1 MTQKQKIL
9 LVFTLP
15 AIAAL
20 LAVWLFVD
28 RSHQQ
33 LSIERWSSEHR
44 ALVRIIANR
53 MQEKIDEA
61 SELLAYTGRLNDFSS
76 LAAVDRI
83 NPALNGIPPDLEPAK
98 RQALDAL
105 LASNHNLAV
114 LFLLLPNGDHYLSH
128 PYAIQQSLKKYNLAD
143 RPYFQEAT
151 RSKKTTV
158 SDIILGADGM
168 PAVVIDMPLL
178 GPNGEIYAHLG
189 GVVYLKHLSSMLS
202 SADIAPFDY
211 GLLADR
217 NGMLIGHSDNNLIG
231 GPHELQKAEHPL
243 LDKLH
248 GDLHEMAF
256 GQWPDKQGVA
266 WLSFVHRLDSGWQL
280 VLSRRHDSVLA
291 ETTPATR
298 QITLLVGLILLI
310 TGSIGLALATR
321 FARRWEIADD
331 QLQMAND
338 QLELRVAQRTA
349 ELSASQAQLQKA
361 HDFYLTVLEHFPAL
375 IWRAGLDAKCN
386 YFNATWLQFTGRS
399 LDQEMGDG
407 WTSGIHADDSEGC
420 LSTYMEHFKAHQPFA
435 MEYRLRRHDGEYRWI
450 LDIGRPFN
458 NLAGEFAGYLG
469 ACFDVTERHESAE
482 QLGLIATV
490 FSHAREGITITDAQ
504 GTIVDVNQAF
514 CEITGYSREE
524 VIGRTPSL
532 LKSEHQSP
540 EFYSAMWTVLLRD
553 GHWHGEIWNRKKSGE
568 FYAELLTIS
577 AVRNEAGDVRHYV
590 GIFADI
596 TVQKEH
602 ERHLEKLAHFDP
614 LTELP
619 NRTLL
624 NDRLYMSIALAS
636 RNKTMLAVCLLDLDG
651 FKSVNDTYG
660 HAAGDEL
667 LIEFSRRAL
676 AIMRDTDT
684 LSRLGGDEFVLL
696 LNDLDNLEQGLE
708 IIRRV
713 LEAASHSYDI
723 AGEPVHVSA
732 SVGVTLFPDDGVEP
746 ELLMR
751 HADQAMYIAKQT
763 GRNRYF
769 LFDPMKDEAARAE
782 LADLQRLEKALDA
795 GEFELHYQPKVDMQR
810 GVVTG
815 AEALIRWRHP
825 QRGLMLPGEF
835 LRVTENNDFAITL
848 GEWVIDSALHQANEW
863 HKQGLALNVSI
874 NIAAHHIS
882 LPDFTERL
890 TALLSPYP
898 DLPPN
903 CIELEILETAALSD
917 TGHVSRVIE
926 SCNKLGISF
935 ALDDF
940 GTGYSSLLY
949 LKHLP
954 AETLKIDQSFI
965 RDMQED
971 AEDLAIVKGVI
982 GLAQAFNRS
991 VIAEGVESVAHG
1003 DILLSLG
1010 CKHAQGYGIARA
1022 MPADE
1027 FAPWLGKWQAP
1038 PSWRGDQLNCGD
1050 A

>member
-9 LVFTLP
+9 LAFILP
-15 AIAAL
+15 AITAL

-33 LSIERWSSEHR
+33 LSIERWSSEHQ
-44 ALVRIIANR
+44 ALVRAIAHST
-53 MQEKIDEA
+53 QEKISDA
-61 SELLAYTGRLNDFSS
+61 SSLLAYTSRLPDFSALS
-76 LAAVDRI
+76 AVDRI
-83 NPALNGIPPDLEPAK
+83 NPALNGIPPDLEPGK
-98 RQALDAL
+98 RQILDSL
-105 LASNHNLAV
+105 LAGESNLAV

-128 PYAIQQSLKKYNLAD
+128 PYAVQQSLKKYNLAD

-151 RSKKTTV
+151 RSKKMAV
-158 SDIILGADGM
+158 SDTISGADGM
-168 PAVVIDMPLL
+168 PAVVIDTPLL
-178 GPNGEIYAHLG
+178 NPTGEIYAHLG
-189 GVVYLKHLSSMLS
+189 GVLYLKHLSRLLS

-217 NGMLIGHSDNNLIG
+217 KGMLIGHSDANLIG
-231 GPHELQKAEHPL
+231 GLRELQKAEHAML
-243 LDKLH
+243 GQLN
-248 GDLHEMAF
+248 GEQQEMIF
-256 GQWPDKQGVA
+256 GQWQDEQGVA
-266 WLSFVHRLDSGWQL
+266 WLSFVYRLDSGWQL
-280 VLSRRHDSVLA
+280 VLSRRLDSVLA
-291 ETTPATR
+291 ETAPATR
-298 QITLLVGLILLI
+298 QITLLIGLILLI
-310 TGSIGLALATR
+310 TSGIGLALAIR
-321 FARRWEIADD
+321 FAERWENADD
-331 QLQMAND
+331 QLREAND

-349 ELSASQAQLQKA
+349 ELSASQAQLQKS
-361 HDFYLTVLEHFPAL
+361 HDFYLTVLQRFPAL
-375 IWRAGLDAKCN
+375 IWRAGLDSKRN
-386 YFNATWLQFTGRS
+386 YFNATWLEFSGRS

-407 WTSGIHADDSEGC
+407 WISGVHADDGEHC
-420 LSTYMEHFKAHQPFA
+420 LTSYRERFKARQPFA

-450 LDIGRPFN
+450 LDMGRPFN

-469 ACFDVTERHESAE
+469 ACFDVTERHEAAE

-490 FSHAREGITITDAQ
+490 FSHAREGITITDAR

-514 CEITGYSREE
+514 CEITGYTRDE
-524 VIGRTPSL
+524 VIGHNPSL

-540 EFYSAMWTVLLRD
+540 EFYSVMWTELLRA

-568 FYAELLTIS
+568 LYAELLTIS
-577 AVRNEAGDVRHYV
+577 AVRNEAGAVRHYV

-596 TVQKEH
+596 TLQKEH
-602 ERHLEKLAHFDP
+602 EHHLEKLAHFDP

-651 FKSVNDTYG
+651 FKAVNDTYG
-660 HAAGDEL
+660 HAAGDLL

-696 LNDLDNLEQGLE
+696 LNDLDNLEQGLDV
-708 IIRRV
+708 IRRV
-713 LEAASHSYDI
+713 LDAASHSYDI
-723 AGEPVHVSA
+723 DGNPVHVSA

-746 ELLMR
+746 ELLLR

-782 LADLQRLEKALDA
+782 LADLQRLEQALNA

-825 QRGLMLPGEF
+825 QRGLILPGEF

-848 GEWVIDSALHQANEW
+848 GEWVIDSALRQANEW

-874 NIAAHHIS
+874 NIAARHIS

-954 AETLKIDQSFI
+954 AETLKIDRSFI

-1003 DILLSLG
+1003 DILLTLG
-1010 CKHAQGYGIARA
+1010 CIHAQGYGIARA
-1022 MPADE
+1022 MPASE
-1027 FAPWLGKWQAP
+1027 FKDWLGSWQAP
-1038 PSWRGDQLNCGD
+1038 RSWRSDPLNCGD